1 MEDMPVFVKVLLGVV
16 LMVSLFILS
25 VPITDSY
32 GLTHH
37 FQPNWGWC
45 CRGKSQ
51 WCRPATVCTKTNGG
65 TQSATCLQWENTT
78 VCQDICATWV
88 ERKGSNGEECR

>member
-1 MEDMPVFVKVLLGVV
+1 MEDMPIGVKAIMLAALAVLLFAASIPV
-16 LMVSLFILS
+16 
-25 VPITDSY
+25 TEHY

-45 CRGKSQ
+45 CQGKTMQ
-51 WCRPATVCTKTNGG
+51 CNPATVCTKLSDGN
-65 TQSATCLQWENTT
+65 QTCVQWESTSA
-78 VCQDICATWV
+78 CHDLCATWV